1 MPPKKTTLPLDY
13 PGSLEEMLAVSQN
26 VNAALLRAIPD
37 GIWNAAPPG
46 GKGRSIAQLFAH
58 IHNVRLMWLVAQK
71 REDLPQKVDAESLT
85 RMSAL
90 KALDESAVPL
100 RLVIREATQTPDGRI
115 RDFKPNVAHFVAYL
129 ISHEAHHRGQ
139 ITQLARALG
148 HAVDQKTMFGM
159 WNWSAHWKEAGF
171 GG

>member
-1 MPPKKTTLPLDY
+1 
-13 PGSLEEMLAVSQN
+13 MLAVSQN
-26 VNAALLRAIPD
+26 INALLLQAIPD
-37 GIWNAAPPG
+37 AIWSAAPPG
-46 GKGRSIAQLFAH
+46 AKGRSIAQLFAH
-58 IHNVRLMWLVAQK
+58 THNVRLMWLVAQK
-71 REDLPQKVDAESLT
+71 RGDVPAKVDAESIT
-85 RMSAL
+85 KVGVRIAL
-90 KALDESAVPL
+90 EESAFAL
-100 RLVIREATQTPDGRI
+100 REVIREATQTPDGRI

-171 GG
+171 GE